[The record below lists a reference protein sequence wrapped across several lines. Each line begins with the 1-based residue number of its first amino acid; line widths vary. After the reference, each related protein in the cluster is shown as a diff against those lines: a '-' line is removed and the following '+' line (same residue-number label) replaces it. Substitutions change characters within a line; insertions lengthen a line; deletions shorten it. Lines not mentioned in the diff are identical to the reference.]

1 MEFLQLHYFL
11 KDELHSVDAFLNN
24 KAEYEL
30 LRIFKEVTEILD
42 LDGELQFETIAIEEG
57 GIKAFYKILSK
68 KKNKRKIKNA
78 LLYLA
83 GILSIII
90 SDVVSEQIKTDGEY
104 EKLKKEE
111 INLRIQS
118 LKRDLEN
125 EEIKEENKTLII
137 ESLSIFISETTK
149 VKLFKSN
156 FYSTLLKE
164 EKIEKVSTQ
173 RLNENL
179 QPISKE
185 NIVPREDFNKFI
197 LHSIDIEPDFK
208 ESELIEIVAPVLK
221 KGNIKWKGIYN
232 NKPINFYMRDGEFLT
247 SVLNKE
253 ISFSNGTSIVA
264 DIEFEQKMNDDGD
277 IEIGT
282 ISIFNVTDVYEDLNQ
297 IETKRKRRN
306 RELKNQTKIDF
317 DNDDE

>member
-30 LRIFKEVTEILD
+30 LRIFKEVTSILE
-42 LDGELQFETIAIEEG
+42 LEGELQFETIAIEEG
-57 GIKAFYKILSK
+57 GIKAFYKLISK

-83 GILSIII
+83 GILSVII
-90 SDVVSEQIKTDGEY
+90 SDVASEQIKTDHEY

-111 INLRIQS
+111 IRLKIEQ
-118 LKRDLEN
+118 LKRDLED
-125 EEIKEENKTLII
+125 EETVEKDKTLII
-137 ESLSIFISETTK
+137 QNLSVFIAETNK

-164 EKIEKVSTQ
+164 EKIEQVSTQ

-179 QPISKE
+179 EPITNE
-185 NIVPREDFNKFI
+185 NVVPRKDFDKFI
-197 LHSIDIEPDFK
+197 LHSVDIDPDFK
-208 ESELIEIVAPVLK
+208 ESEIIEIVSPVLK
-221 KGNIKWKGIYN
+221 KGNMKWKGIYN
-232 NKPINFYMRDGEFLT
+232 EKPISFYMRDGEFLT
-247 SVLNKE
+247 SVINKE
-253 ISFSNGTSIVA
+253 ISFSNGTSIIA

-282 ISIFNVTDVYEDLNQ
+282 ISIFNVTDVFEDSNK
-297 IETKRKRRN
+297 IETKRKKRN
-306 RELKNQTKIDF
+306 RELKNQTKMDF
-317 DNDDE
+317 DNEDE